1 MMNFLKKSPLILLSL
16 LSLTIYSCNQGSGT
30 KAPVKS
36 ADTVFR
42 LSCYRAIDGK
52 DTAFLQLKDF
62 KKRTEGTLLFKF
74 FKKAKNDGDL
84 KGTYKGDTLFV
95 NYGYHVGN
103 ESAWHINPVAL
114 LKKDGKLIMGV
125 GKIGYLLG
133 IPYFDKKVPIDFNAG
148 RFTFEPVE
156 CTNK

>member
-1 MMNFLKKSPLILLSL
+1 MKHFQKTPLLLFISFVSL
-16 LSLTIYSCNQGSGT
+16 CLYSCNQSGGSAT
-30 KAPVKS
+30 TPKT
-36 ADTVFR
+36 ADSVFK

-62 KKRTEGTLLFKF
+62 KKRTEGKLLFKF
-74 FKKAKNDGDL
+74 SKKDKNDGDI

-103 ESAWHINPVAL
+103 DPAWHINPVAL
-114 LKKDGKLIMGV
+114 LKKDGKLVMGV

-133 IPYFDKKVPIDFNAG
+133 IPYFDKKVPIDFDAG

-156 CTNK
+156 CSK